1 MDERTRIPRCKAS
14 RNHQPL
20 TYSGGGDATP
30 SANKGHNLK
39 RITEVELYGTLDTL
53 NTLLD
58 KPLNGAEIG
67 SYHFSRAYGGWQ
79 LHRTENASGG
89 IRQITDGYVSKRL
102 MLERMWAMIAGIR
115 MVTTE

>member
-1 MDERTRIPRCKAS
+1 M
-14 RNHQPL
+14 
-20 TYSGGGDATP
+20 
-30 SANKGHNLK
+30 K

-53 NTLLD
+53 NTLLGE
-58 KPLNGAEIG
+58 PMNAAEIG

-79 LHRTENASGG
+79 LHRTETASGG